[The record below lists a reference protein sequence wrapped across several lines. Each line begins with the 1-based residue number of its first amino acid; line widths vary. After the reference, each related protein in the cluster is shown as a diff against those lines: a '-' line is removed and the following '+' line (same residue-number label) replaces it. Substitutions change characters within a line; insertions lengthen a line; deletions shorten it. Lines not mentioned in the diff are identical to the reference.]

1 MRHTMHADSVGATL
15 STIPKNSPQW
25 LFFAFHGNDQLKANA
40 AQTFNAHNMQNEKHN
55 KSRFKTV

>member
-1 MRHTMHADSVGATL
+1 MHTGSVGATL

-40 AQTFNAHNMQNEKHN
+40 AQTFNTHNIQKEKHN
-55 KSRFKTV
+55 